1 MKQTHCK
8 HSNNSI
14 CPQIDTEN
22 KISFEIIDATV
33 QKIKSYGK
41 QFSGEDLS
49 KDNMVT
55 REKHVEK
62 YQLLKWNSHEYNNKT
77 FVRKNPTLKFILAK
91 NPMAENLTANSQTS
105 EILSLKVLPL

>member
-1 MKQTHCK
+1 M
-8 HSNNSI
+8 
-14 CPQIDTEN
+14 
-22 KISFEIIDATV
+22 

-41 QFSGEDLS
+41 QFGSEDFS

-55 REKHVEK
+55 REKYAEK

-77 FVRKNPTLKFILAK
+77 FGRKILRLKFILAK

-105 EILSLKVLPL
+105 EILSLKNLPL